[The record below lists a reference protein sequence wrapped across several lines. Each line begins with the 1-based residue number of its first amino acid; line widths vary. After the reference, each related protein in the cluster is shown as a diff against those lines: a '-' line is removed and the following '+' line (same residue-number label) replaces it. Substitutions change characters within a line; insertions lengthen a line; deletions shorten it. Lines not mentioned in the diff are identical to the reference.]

1 MFETGSF
8 AYLKSFAMLLM
19 SSVLLFIQGNEVGYN
34 LYVNDEGKYFF
45 KPTTYTNRNF
55 FPPTFWVYKLG
66 AQWEFDDTYHRQ
78 EGTLHIGFWPCLHC
92 FGMCA

>member
-1 MFETGSF
+1 
-8 AYLKSFAMLLM
+8 MLLM

-66 AQWEFDDTYHRQ
+66 AQWEFDGVNTQEIKDQAIEEIRYHLNFDISSQ
-78 EGTLHIGFWPCLHC
+78 EK
-92 FGMCA
+92 

>member
-1 MFETGSF
+1 
-8 AYLKSFAMLLM
+8 MLLM

-66 AQWEFDDTYHRQ
+66 AQWEFDGVNAREIKDQAIEEISYHLNFDTSNQ
-78 EGTLHIGFWPCLHC
+78 EK
-92 FGMCA
+92 

>member
-8 AYLKSFAMLLM
+8 VYLKSSAMLLM
-19 SSVLLFIQGNEVGYN
+19 SSVNLFIQGNEVGYN

-78 EGTLHIGFWPCLHC
+78 EGTLHIGF
-92 FGMCA
+92 